1 MERMKRNQERMTNR
15 KKPPLPAP
23 GVKAQSQSS
32 RTQEEVCELINQY
45 DKSQHYV
52 TYQYTAHLPD
62 IDLINII
69 FLRPPF
75 LWGWH
80 ELLRPCCRPLLWPE
94 GFLLRIPRLSLTL
107 YCLSRSHRRCR
118 KDRPSRVEKTSHSG
132 GCCQRAPIK
141 ASPQQKCTRINPG
154 KRQADFR
161 VRA

>member
-1 MERMKRNQERMTNR
+1 MSEEEQMERMKRNQERMTNR

-75 LWGWH
+75 L
-80 ELLRPCCRPLLWPE
+80 
-94 GFLLRIPRLSLTL
+94 
-107 YCLSRSHRRCR
+107 
-118 KDRPSRVEKTSHSG
+118 
-132 GCCQRAPIK
+132 
-141 ASPQQKCTRINPG
+141 
-154 KRQADFR
+154 
-161 VRA
+161 